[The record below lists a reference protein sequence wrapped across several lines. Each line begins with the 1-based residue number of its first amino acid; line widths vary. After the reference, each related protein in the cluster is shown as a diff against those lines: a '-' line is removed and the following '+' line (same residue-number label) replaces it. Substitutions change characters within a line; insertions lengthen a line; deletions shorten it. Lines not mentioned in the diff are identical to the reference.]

1 VTPFHAHRTEE
12 RRPFFPRTRNLPTDA
27 PLRGTLLEPGF
38 DQDDLRLAP
47 ASPALRSIK
56 TGSKSGDRD
65 RIRNTTRF
73 PDRSFDVSLDRT
85 PEILVRYGA
94 LDQVVELPAR
104 ERELLRGLNPG
115 IGRRREGSKELCQPL
130 FVECRHVVHRSPDGS
145 EGSDLPSSWARS
157 FLRQREMRLAIVPG
171 AIARA
176 SPIVW

>member
-1 VTPFHAHRTEE
+1 M
-12 RRPFFPRTRNLPTDA
+12 
-27 PLRGTLLEPGF
+27 
-38 DQDDLRLAP
+38 
-47 ASPALRSIK
+47 PALRSIE

-65 RIRNTTRF
+65 RIRDTTSF

-85 PEILVRYGA
+85 PEILVCHSA

-104 ERELLRGLNPG
+104 ERKLLRGLNPG

-130 FVECRHVVHRSPDGS
+130 FVECRHVGHRSPDGS

-176 SPIVW
+176 SPIV